1 MKYAASFIGW
11 SNTGKTSLIEAI
23 ISSFI
28 ERGCRV
34 SALKQSHV
42 EPDFDT
48 PSKDTDRFFRSGAA
62 KVGYFSPGEGF
73 LRFHE
78 TPAPE
83 ETAAYF
89 EDCDVLL
96 CEGFHYPGHPLFEVV
111 GAYSAERGLKCD
123 PASLSAYIFTG
134 GEPADFHPPAELP
147 VFDAG
152 DPQTIIN
159 YLEDLWKKK

>member
-11 SNTGKTSLIEAI
+11 SNTGKTALIEAL

-48 PSKDTDRFFRSGAA
+48 PSKDTDRFFRSGAQ

-73 LRFHE
+73 LRFRS
-78 TPAPE
+78 APE
-83 ETAAYF
+83 LEDIALYF
-89 EDCDVLL
+89 QDCDVLL
-96 CEGFHYPGHPLFEVV
+96 CEGFHYPGYPLFELV
-111 GAYSAERGLKCD
+111 GGSSAEKGLKGSS
-123 PASLSAYIFTG
+123 ASLSGYIFTG
-134 GEPADFHPPAELP
+134 AETADFHPPGELP
-147 VFDAG
+147 VLDAG
-152 DPQTIIN
+152 DPETIIN
-159 YLEDLWKKK
+159 YLEELWKKK